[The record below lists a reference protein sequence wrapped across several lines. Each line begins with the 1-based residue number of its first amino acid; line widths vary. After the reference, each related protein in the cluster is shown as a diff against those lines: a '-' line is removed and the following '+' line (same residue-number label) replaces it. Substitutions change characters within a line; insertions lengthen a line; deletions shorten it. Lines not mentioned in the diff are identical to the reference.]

1 MGMTSKRV
9 SLVRPLLGAVALSC
23 GGACGSGG
31 GGNHYSLAVGDDDGG
46 GGAFA
51 GADAGVS
58 AGFDAHI
65 EENHVTIMFVTL
77 ACAGDCATV
86 QAVATG
92 GLLPYSLLWDDG
104 STSSTR
110 KVCPSSSTMYFV
122 KATDTGS
129 TGEVPRPAETVQVPL
144 TASVLTCP
152 DGGIADGSPGDGAS
166 DCEDLL
172 TVTPPSGTV
181 SGPGTQVCSANAI
194 PGAIAAFGAPASL
207 QARQEY
213 EIAENVTGTLL
224 TAAPTWDLYGA
235 ASSCSSTAGD
245 QLLGSLTFDPGV
257 PRQSICFRAT
267 ADYAAINWSSS
278 SIAAGAGQGI
288 YQLCRGC
295 GK

>member
-1 MGMTSKRV
+1 MTSRRA
-9 SLVRPLLGAVALSC
+9 SLVGPLLGAFALSC
-23 GGACGSGG
+23 GSACGSGG
-31 GGNHYSLAVGDDDGG
+31 GNLYSLPVGDDDGG
-46 GGAFA
+46 GAFA
-51 GADAGVS
+51 RGDAAAS

-65 EENHVTIMFVTL
+65 EEKHVTVTFVTV

-92 GLLPYSLLWDDG
+92 GVLPYSFVWDDG
-104 STSSTR
+104 STSATR
-110 KVCPSSSTMYFV
+110 EVCPTSSTMYYV

-144 TASVLTCP
+144 TASVLACP
-152 DGGIADGSPGDGAS
+152 EGGVADGGPIDGAS
-166 DCEDLL
+166 DCEDIL

-181 SGPGTQVCSANAI
+181 SGPGTQVCAANAI

-207 QARQEY
+207 QAGQEY
-213 EIAENVTGTLL
+213 EIVENVTGTLL

-235 ASSCSSTAGD
+235 ASSCSSTPGD

-267 ADYAAINWSSS
+267 ADCAAINWSSS
-278 SIAAGAGQGI
+278 SIAAGVGQGI
-288 YQLCRGC
+288 YQLCHGC